1 MIEQEKSLL
10 QTEET
15 EKVSKKPLS
24 DEELS
29 SLIKASNNKKFNEAE
44 LKVKKNENESFKKI
58 TLHDIA
64 KQINQK
70 NKEKII
76 EEDEKSNLN
85 QFKSVEEEK
94 ESIEE
99 EKDNNKNNE
108 TIENKDYNE
117 EINKEPNAS
126 INNENI
132 KTEDKKSIYEEE
144 HIKLL
149 EEEKKIAYEK
159 GKTDALNEVKE
170 GSDAAIAQLKKV
182 IDSISKVE
190 ELDLRS
196 FEKNIEEKVI
206 ELVNNLTGKIIEE
219 LPKEFIKQIKDLL
232 LQLENIEG
240 NIAIYI
246 NERDYKVIESNKNI
260 KNEIEKLSI
269 KSDKTLNHG
278 EIELKVNGIT
288 IRKTIR

>member
-1 MIEQEKSLL
+1 MIEKQKSLL
-10 QTEET
+10 QNEEA

-24 DEELS
+24 NEELS

-44 LKVKKNENESFKKI
+44 LRVKKNENENFKKI

-64 KQINQK
+64 KQINQQ

-76 EEDEKSNLN
+76 EEDKKSNFN
-85 QFKSVEEEK
+85 QLKSREEEK
-94 ESIEE
+94 ENIEE
-99 EKDNNKNNE
+99 EKNNNKNNE
-108 TIENKDYNE
+108 IIENKENDE
-117 EINKEPNAS
+117 EINQELNAS

-132 KTEDKKSIYEEE
+132 KTEDKKSIYEDE
-144 HIKLL
+144 HLKLL
-149 EEEKKIAYEK
+149 EEEKKVAYQK

-182 IDSISKVE
+182 IDSISRVE
-190 ELDLRS
+190 ELDLSS

-206 ELVNNLTGKIIEE
+206 ELVNNLTGKVIKE
-219 LPKEFIKQIKDLL
+219 LPKEFVKQIKDLL
-232 LQLENIEG
+232 SQLENIEG
-240 NIAIYI
+240 NVAIYI
-246 NERDYKVIESNKNI
+246 NEIDYKVIVSNKNI

-269 KSDKTLNHG
+269 KTDKELNHG

>member
-1 MIEQEKSLL
+1 MIEKQKSLL

-64 KQINQK
+64 KQINQQ

-76 EEDEKSNLN
+76 EEDEKSNFN
-85 QFKSVEEEK
+85 QNKSSEEEK
-94 ESIEE
+94 ENIEE
-99 EKDNNKNNE
+99 EKDNNKKNE
-108 TIENKDYNE
+108 IIENKENNE
-117 EINKEPNAS
+117 EINKESNAS

-132 KTEDKKSIYEEE
+132 KTEDKKSIYEDE
-144 HIKLL
+144 HLKLL
-149 EEEKKIAYEK
+149 EEEKKVAYEK
-159 GKTDALNEVKE
+159 GKTDALNEIKE
-170 GSDAAIAQLKKV
+170 GSDAAIAKLKKV

-190 ELDLRS
+190 ELDLKS

-219 LPKEFIKQIKDLL
+219 FPKEYIKQIKDLL
-232 LQLENIEG
+232 SQLENIEG
-240 NIAIYI
+240 NIIIYI
-246 NERDYKVIESNKNI
+246 NESDYKIIESNKNI

-269 KSDKTLNHG
+269 KTLKELNHG

>member
-1 MIEQEKSLL
+1 MIEKQKSLL

-58 TLHDIA
+58 ALHDIA
-64 KQINQK
+64 QQINQQ

-76 EEDEKSNLN
+76 EEDKKSNLN
-85 QFKSVEEEK
+85 QLKSSEEEK
-94 ESIEE
+94 ENKEE
-99 EKDNNKNNE
+99 EKNDNKSNE
-108 TIENKDYNE
+108 KIENKENNE
-117 EINKEPNAS
+117 EINKESNTN

-132 KTEDKKSIYEEE
+132 KTEGKKSIYEDE
-144 HIKLL
+144 HLKLL
-149 EEEKKIAYEK
+149 EEEKKVAYEK
-159 GKTDALNEVKE
+159 GKKDALNEVKE
-170 GSDAAIAQLKKV
+170 GSDVAIAQLKKV

-190 ELDLRS
+190 ELDLSS

-206 ELVNNLTGKIIEE
+206 ELVNNLTGKVIKE
-219 LPKEFIKQIKDLL
+219 LPKEFVKQIKDLL
-232 LQLENIEG
+232 SQLENIEG
-240 NIAIYI
+240 NVAIYI
-246 NERDYKVIESNKNI
+246 NENDYKVIESNKNI

-269 KSDKTLNHG
+269 KPDKELNHG

>member
-76 EEDEKSNLN
+76 EEDKKSNLN
-85 QFKSVEEEK
+85 QPKSVEEKK

-99 EKDNNKNNE
+99 EKDNNQNNE
-108 TIENKDYNE
+108 KIENKDTNE
-117 EINKEPNAS
+117 EINKEPNAI

-144 HIKLL
+144 HLKLL
-149 EEEKKIAYEK
+149 EEEKKLAYEK

-232 LQLENIEG
+232 SQLENIEG

-269 KSDKTLNHG
+269 KPDKELNHG

-288 IRKTIR
+288 IRKTII

>member
-64 KQINQK
+64 KQINQQ
-70 NKEKII
+70 NKEKIN
-76 EEDEKSNLN
+76 EENKKSNLN
-85 QFKSVEEEK
+85 QPKSVEEEK
-94 ESIEE
+94 
-99 EKDNNKNNE
+99 DNNENNE
-108 TIENKDYNE
+108 ITENKDTNE

-132 KTEDKKSIYEEE
+132 KTEEKKSFYEEE
-144 HIKLL
+144 HLKLL
-149 EEEKKIAYEK
+149 EEEKKLAYEK

-206 ELVNNLTGKIIEE
+206 ELVNNLTGKVIKE
-219 LPKEFIKQIKDLL
+219 LPKEFVKQIKDLL
-232 LQLENIEG
+232 SQLENIEG
-240 NIAIYI
+240 NVAIYI
-246 NERDYKVIESNKNI
+246 NENDYKVIESNKNI

-269 KSDKTLNHG
+269 KPDKELNHG

>member
-1 MIEQEKSLL
+1 M
-10 QTEET
+10 
-15 EKVSKKPLS
+15 
-24 DEELS
+24 
-29 SLIKASNNKKFNEAE
+29 
-44 LKVKKNENESFKKI
+44 
-58 TLHDIA
+58 
-64 KQINQK
+64 
-70 NKEKII
+70 
-76 EEDEKSNLN
+76 
-85 QFKSVEEEK
+85 
-94 ESIEE
+94 
-99 EKDNNKNNE
+99 
-108 TIENKDYNE
+108 
-117 EINKEPNAS
+117 
-126 INNENI
+126 
-132 KTEDKKSIYEEE
+132 
-144 HIKLL
+144 
-149 EEEKKIAYEK
+149 
-159 GKTDALNEVKE
+159 
-170 GSDAAIAQLKKV
+170 

-232 LQLENIEG
+232 SQLENIEG

-269 KSDKTLNHG
+269 KPDKELNHG

>member
-10 QTEET
+10 QIEET

-76 EEDEKSNLN
+76 EEDKKSNLN
-85 QFKSVEEEK
+85 QPKSVVEEE

-108 TIENKDYNE
+108 KIENKDTKE

-144 HIKLL
+144 HLKLL
-149 EEEKKIAYEK
+149 EEEKKLAYEK

-232 LQLENIEG
+232 SQLENIEG

-269 KSDKTLNHG
+269 KPDKELNHG

-288 IRKTIR
+288 IRKTII

>member
-76 EEDEKSNLN
+76 EEDKKSNLN
-85 QFKSVEEEK
+85 QLKSVEGEK

-99 EKDNNKNNE
+99 EKDNYKNNE
-108 TIENKDYNE
+108 IVENKDSNE

-246 NERDYKVIESNKNI
+246 NERDYRVIESNKNI

-269 KSDKTLNHG
+269 KPDKELDHG

-288 IRKTIR
+288 IRKTIK

>member
-1 MIEQEKSLL
+1 MIEKQKSLL
-10 QTEET
+10 QTEEI

-24 DEELS
+24 NEELS

-76 EEDEKSNLN
+76 EEDKKSNLN
-85 QFKSVEEEK
+85 QLKPSEEEK
-94 ESIEE
+94 ENIEE
-99 EKDNNKNNE
+99 EKNYNKNNE
-108 TIENKDYNE
+108 KIENKENNE
-117 EINKEPNAS
+117 EINKESNAS

-132 KTEDKKSIYEEE
+132 KTENKKSIYEDE
-144 HIKLL
+144 HLKLL
-149 EEEKKIAYEK
+149 EEEKKVAYQL

-190 ELDLRS
+190 ELDLSS

-219 LPKEFIKQIKDLL
+219 LPKEFVKQIKDLL
-232 LQLENIEG
+232 SQLENIEG
-240 NIAIYI
+240 NVAIYI
-246 NERDYKVIESNKNI
+246 NENDYKVIESNKNI

-269 KSDKTLNHG
+269 KPDKELKHG

>member
-1 MIEQEKSLL
+1 MIEKQKSLL
-10 QTEET
+10 QTEEI

-24 DEELS
+24 NEELS

-44 LKVKKNENESFKKI
+44 LKVKKNENEGFKKI

-64 KQINQK
+64 KQINQQ
-70 NKEKII
+70 NKDKII
-76 EEDEKSNLN
+76 EEDKKSNLN
-85 QFKSVEEEK
+85 LPKSNEEEK
-94 ESIEE
+94 ENIEE
-99 EKDNNKNNE
+99 EKDNYKNNDI
-108 TIENKDYNE
+108 IENKENNE
-117 EINKEPNAS
+117 EINKRSKEV
-126 INNENI
+126 INNEDI
-132 KTEDKKSIYEEE
+132 KKEDKKTIYEDE
-144 HIKLL
+144 HLKLL
-149 EEEKKIAYEK
+149 EEEKKAAYEK

-206 ELVNNLTGKIIEE
+206 ELVNNLTGKIIKE
-219 LPKEFIKQIKDLL
+219 LPEEFVKQIKNLL
-232 LQLENIEG
+232 SQLENIEG
-240 NIAIYI
+240 NTVIYI
-246 NERDYKVIESNKNI
+246 NESDYKVIESNKNI

-269 KSDKTLNHG
+269 KPDKELNHG

>member
-1 MIEQEKSLL
+1 MIEQQKSLL

-44 LKVKKNENESFKKI
+44 LKVKKNENESFKKT

-76 EEDEKSNLN
+76 EEDKKSNLN
-85 QFKSVEEEK
+85 QLKSVEDEK

-99 EKDNNKNNE
+99 EKDNNKQNE
-108 TIENKDYNE
+108 KIENKHTNE

-132 KTEDKKSIYEEE
+132 NTEEKKSI
-144 HIKLL
+144 L
-149 EEEKKIAYEK
+149 
-159 GKTDALNEVKE
+159 
-170 GSDAAIAQLKKV
+170 
-182 IDSISKVE
+182 
-190 ELDLRS
+190 
-196 FEKNIEEKVI
+196 
-206 ELVNNLTGKIIEE
+206 
-219 LPKEFIKQIKDLL
+219 
-232 LQLENIEG
+232 
-240 NIAIYI
+240 
-246 NERDYKVIESNKNI
+246 
-260 KNEIEKLSI
+260 
-269 KSDKTLNHG
+269 
-278 EIELKVNGIT
+278 
-288 IRKTIR
+288 

>member
-1 MIEQEKSLL
+1 MKKKKSLL
-10 QTEET
+10 QTEEIDK
-15 EKVSKKPLS
+15 ESKKPLS

-29 SLIKASNNKKFNEAE
+29 SLIKASNNNKFNEIE

-64 KQINQK
+64 KQINQQ
-70 NKEKII
+70 NKETII
-76 EEDEKSNLN
+76 EEDKKNKLN
-85 QFKSVEEEK
+85 QPKSSEDGKKNVEEEK
-94 ESIEE
+94 DE
-99 EKDNNKNNE
+99 NKKNE
-108 TIENKDYNE
+108 IIENKENNE
-117 EINKEPNAS
+117 DINKESNAI

-132 KTEDKKSIYEEE
+132 KTEDKKSIDEDE
-144 HIKLL
+144 HLKLL
-149 EEEKKIAYEK
+149 EQEKKAAYER
-159 GKTDALNEVKE
+159 GKMDALNEVKE
-170 GSDAAIAQLKKV
+170 GSNAAIAQLKKV

-219 LPKEFIKQIKDLL
+219 LPKEFIKQIKNILS
-232 LQLENIEG
+232 QLENIEG
-240 NIAIYI
+240 KTFIYI
-246 NERDYKVIESNKNI
+246 NENDYKVIESNKNI
-260 KNEIEKLSI
+260 KNEIEKLNI
-269 KSDKTLNHG
+269 KPAKELNHG

>member
-1 MIEQEKSLL
+1 MIEKQKSLL

-76 EEDEKSNLN
+76 EEDKKSNLN
-85 QFKSVEEEK
+85 QLKSVEGEK

-99 EKDNNKNNE
+99 EKDNYKNNE
-108 TIENKDYNE
+108 IVENKDSNE

-126 INNENI
+126 KNNENI

-246 NERDYKVIESNKNI
+246 NERDYRVIESNKNI

-269 KSDKTLNHG
+269 KPDKELNHG
-278 EIELKVNGIT
+278 EIQLKVNGIT

>member
-1 MIEQEKSLL
+1 MIEKEKSLL
-10 QTEET
+10 QTEEI

-24 DEELS
+24 DEEIS
-29 SLIKASNNKKFNEAE
+29 SLIKASNNNKFNEVE
-44 LKVKKNENESFKKI
+44 LKVKKIENQSFKKI

-64 KQINQK
+64 KQINQQ

-76 EEDEKSNLN
+76 KQDEKSNLN
-85 QFKSVEEEK
+85 QSKSSEDEKENIEEK
-94 ESIEE
+94 
-99 EKDNNKNNE
+99 KDDNKNNE
-108 TIENKDYNE
+108 IIK
-117 EINKEPNAS
+117 NKENNEDVNKGSNAS
-126 INNENI
+126 TNNENI
-132 KTEDKKSIYEEE
+132 KTEDKKSIDEDQ
-144 HIKLL
+144 HLKLL
-149 EEEKKIAYEK
+149 EEEKKVAYEK

-182 IDSISKVE
+182 IDSISRVE

-219 LPKEFIKQIKDLL
+219 FPKEYIKQIKDLL
-232 LQLENIEG
+232 SQLENIEG
-240 NIAIYI
+240 NIAINI

-260 KNEIEKLSI
+260 KNEIEKLNI
-269 KSDKTLNHG
+269 KPFKELGNG

-288 IRKTIR
+288 IKKTIR

>member
-76 EEDEKSNLN
+76 EEEKKSNLN
-85 QFKSVEEEK
+85 QSKSVEEEK

-108 TIENKDYNE
+108 KIENKDTNE
-117 EINKEPNAS
+117 EINKEPNTS

-132 KTEDKKSIYEEE
+132 KTEDKKIIYEEE
-144 HIKLL
+144 HLKLL
-149 EEEKKIAYEK
+149 EEEKKLAYEK

-232 LQLENIEG
+232 SQLENIEG

-269 KSDKTLNHG
+269 KPDKELNHG

>member
-1 MIEQEKSLL
+1 MIEKQEPLL
-10 QTEET
+10 QNEEA

-29 SLIKASNNKKFNEAE
+29 SLIKASNNTKFNEVE
-44 LKVKKNENESFKKI
+44 LKVKKNEKEGFKKI

-64 KQINQK
+64 KQVSQQ

-76 EEDEKSNLN
+76 EEDKKSDLK
-85 QFKSVEEEK
+85 QSKPSEDIK
-94 ESIEE
+94 E
-99 EKDNNKNNE
+99 EKDNNKNNKI
-108 TIENKDYNE
+108 IENKENNE
-117 EINKEPNAS
+117 VINKDLNTS
-126 INNENI
+126 FNNENI
-132 KTEDKKSIYEEE
+132 KTEDKKSINEEE
-144 HIKLL
+144 HLKLL
-149 EEEKKIAYEK
+149 EEEKKVAYEK
-159 GKTDALNEVKE
+159 GKADALNEVKE

-196 FEKNIEEKVI
+196 FEKNVEEKVI
-206 ELVNNLTGKIIEE
+206 ELVNDLTGKIIEE

-232 LQLENIEG
+232 SQLENIEG
-240 NIAIYI
+240 NIVIYI

-269 KSDKTLNHG
+269 KPDKELNHG

>member
-44 LKVKKNENESFKKI
+44 LKVKKNENESFKKT

-76 EEDEKSNLN
+76 EEDKKSNLN
-85 QFKSVEEEK
+85 QPKSVVEEE

-108 TIENKDYNE
+108 KIENKDTNE

-132 KTEDKKSIYEEE
+132 KIEDKKSIYEEE
-144 HIKLL
+144 HLKLL
-149 EEEKKIAYEK
+149 EEEKKLAYEK

-269 KSDKTLNHG
+269 KSDKELNHG

>member
-1 MIEQEKSLL
+1 MIEKQKSLL

-58 TLHDIA
+58 ALHDIA
-64 KQINQK
+64 QQINQQ

-76 EEDEKSNLN
+76 EEDKKSNLN
-85 QFKSVEEEK
+85 QLKSSEEEK
-94 ESIEE
+94 ENKEE
-99 EKDNNKNNE
+99 EKNDNKSNE
-108 TIENKDYNE
+108 KIENKENNE
-117 EINKEPNAS
+117 EINKESNTN

-132 KTEDKKSIYEEE
+132 KTEGKKSIYEDE
-144 HIKLL
+144 HLKLL
-149 EEEKKIAYEK
+149 EEEKKVAYEK
-159 GKTDALNEVKE
+159 GKKDALNEVKE

-190 ELDLRS
+190 ELDLSS

-206 ELVNNLTGKIIEE
+206 ELVNNLTGKVIKE
-219 LPKEFIKQIKDLL
+219 LPKEFVKQIKDLL
-232 LQLENIEG
+232 SQLENIEG
-240 NIAIYI
+240 NVAIYI
-246 NERDYKVIESNKNI
+246 NENDYKVIESNKNI

-269 KSDKTLNHG
+269 KPDKELNHG

>member
-1 MIEQEKSLL
+1 MIEKQKSLL

-24 DEELS
+24 DAELS

-64 KQINQK
+64 KQINQQ

-76 EEDEKSNLN
+76 EEDKKSNFN
-85 QFKSVEEEK
+85 QNKSSEEEK
-94 ESIEE
+94 EYIEE
-99 EKDNNKNNE
+99 EKENNKKNE
-108 TIENKDYNE
+108 IIENKENNE
-117 EINKEPNAS
+117 EINKESNAS

-132 KTEDKKSIYEEE
+132 KSEDKKSIYEDE
-144 HIKLL
+144 HLKLL
-149 EEEKKIAYEK
+149 EEEKKVAYEK

-219 LPKEFIKQIKDLL
+219 LPKEFIKQIKNILS
-232 LQLENIEG
+232 QLENIEG
-240 NIAIYI
+240 KTFIYI
-246 NERDYKVIESNKNI
+246 NENDYKVIESNKNI
-260 KNEIEKLSI
+260 KNEIEKLNI
-269 KSDKTLNHG
+269 KPAKELNHG

>member
-76 EEDEKSNLN
+76 EEDKKSNLN
-85 QFKSVEEEK
+85 QTKSFEEKK

-99 EKDNNKNNE
+99 EKDNNQNNE
-108 TIENKDYNE
+108 KIENKDTNE
-117 EINKEPNAS
+117 EINKEPNAI

-144 HIKLL
+144 HLKLL
-149 EEEKKIAYEK
+149 EEEKKLAYEK

-232 LQLENIEG
+232 SQLENIEG

-246 NERDYKVIESNKNI
+246 NERDYEVIESNKNI

-269 KSDKTLNHG
+269 KPDKELNHG

-288 IRKTIR
+288 IRKTII

>member
-64 KQINQK
+64 KQINKK
-70 NKEKII
+70 NKEKIV
-76 EEDEKSNLN
+76 EEDKKSNLN
-85 QFKSVEEEK
+85 QPMSVEEEK

-99 EKDNNKNNE
+99 EKDNNKQNE
-108 TIENKDYNE
+108 KIENKHTNE

-144 HIKLL
+144 HIKIL
-149 EEEKKIAYEK
+149 EKEKKLAYEK

-269 KSDKTLNHG
+269 KPDKELNHG
-278 EIELKVNGIT
+278 EIELKVNGIK